1 MPTSEPLEI
10 REERREQVVRAVESG
25 DTSRVK
31 QLINTLHPADIADLL
46 ESIPQDERVLVWQSA
61 NVNTLGEVLIEVSD
75 GVRESLLE
83 EMSHIRQV
91 EAISHLDIDEIADL
105 FPDLSDRVVAEVL
118 LNLDKETRKGL
129 DQVLAYPEDTAGGLM
144 NIDTVIIREGVTLRV
159 VRRYLR
165 LRGELPEYTD
175 KLFVVDSEYRLK
187 GTLPLSSLV
196 THKGTT
202 LVSDLMATEI
212 VDFNAHLPD
221 DEVAAAFERY
231 NLISAPVTDNENHLI
246 GRITID
252 DIVDVIREEGE
263 QVIMAQAGIK
273 EEEDLF
279 APIHR
284 RAKNRALWLGVNMVM
299 AIIAASVI
307 TRFEATIEQ
316 IVALAVLL
324 PVIANMGGN
333 TGMQT
338 LAVIIRGLGND
349 TINPDNAFA
358 VMRREFLVGSFN
370 GIIFAVMTA
379 LITTFWYGDIALG
392 MIVAMAMLI
401 TLSSAALFGA
411 IIPVILQRM
420 EIDPAVASGIV
431 MTTIVDIIGFFA
443 ILGLASLLLT

>member
-1 MPTSEPLEI
+1 MPTSEPIEI
-10 REERREQVVRAVESG
+10 REERREQVVSAMERG

-31 QLINTLHPADIADLL
+31 QLIDTLHPADIADLL
-46 ESIPQDERVLVWQSA
+46 EGIPQDERTLVWKSA
-61 NVNTLGEVLIEVSD
+61 DVNTLGEVLVEVSD

-83 EMSHIRQV
+83 EMSHLMQV
-91 EAISHLDIDEIADL
+91 EAISQLDIDEIADL

-129 DQVLAYPEDTAGGLM
+129 DQVLAYQEDTAGGLM

-175 KLFVVDSEYRLK
+175 KLFVVDSDYRLK
-187 GTLPLSSLV
+187 GSLTLSNLV
-196 THKGTT
+196 THQGTS

-221 DEVAAAFERY
+221 HEVAAAFERY
-231 NLISAPVTDNENHLI
+231 NLISAPVTDDENRLI

-349 TINPDNAFA
+349 TINQDNAVA

-370 GIIFAVMTA
+370 GIIFAFTTA
-379 LITTFWYGDIALG
+379 LITTFWYGDYALG

-411 IIPVILQRM
+411 IIPVVLERM

>member
-1 MPTSEPLEI
+1 
-10 REERREQVVRAVESG
+10 
-25 DTSRVK
+25 
-31 QLINTLHPADIADLL
+31 
-46 ESIPQDERVLVWQSA
+46 
-61 NVNTLGEVLIEVSD
+61 
-75 GVRESLLE
+75 
-83 EMSHIRQV
+83 
-91 EAISHLDIDEIADL
+91 
-105 FPDLSDRVVAEVL
+105 
-118 LNLDKETRKGL
+118 
-129 DQVLAYPEDTAGGLM
+129 
-144 NIDTVIIREGVTLRV
+144 
-159 VRRYLR
+159 
-165 LRGELPEYTD
+165 
-175 KLFVVDSEYRLK
+175 
-187 GTLPLSSLV
+187 
-196 THKGTT
+196 
-202 LVSDLMATEI
+202 
-212 VDFNAHLPD
+212 
-221 DEVAAAFERY
+221 
-231 NLISAPVTDNENHLI
+231 
-246 GRITID
+246 
-252 DIVDVIREEGE
+252 
-263 QVIMAQAGIK
+263 
-273 EEEDLF
+273 
-279 APIHR
+279 
-284 RAKNRALWLGVNMVM
+284 MVM

-411 IIPVILQRM
+411 IIPVILERM